1 MSNGSGILLDKRT
14 IRFYDLREVLAQYVD
29 CLIVTR
35 QFSTDVAIGISSD
48 RGCDQNYVRRV
59 ARN

>member
-1 MSNGSGILLDKRT
+1 MSNGSGMLLDKRT
-14 IRFYDLREVLAQYVD
+14 IRFYDLREMLAQYVD

-48 RGCDQNYVRRV
+48 RGCDQICVRRV
-59 ARN
+59 TRN